1 MSHSIEQIKHSIA
14 EGKTALGIEFGS
26 TRIKAVLTDETMAP
40 IAQGNHDWENRL
52 VNNIWTYTMDDIM
65 TGLKECYGDLARDVK
80 EKYGLEL
87 KTAGSIGVSAMM
99 HGYMVF
105 DKNGELLV
113 PFRTWRNTI
122 TQEAS
127 EKLTGLFGYNIPQR
141 WSIAHLYQAVLNGE
155 EHVKDIAH
163 INTLAGYIHYQL
175 TGKRQ
180 VGIGEASGIFPV
192 DGIGYN
198 AEYIAKVDEKLA
210 EKGFSGKLAE
220 VLPGCS
226 TQVQGKPR

>member
-1 MSHSIEQIKHSIA
+1 MTIQEKIQNN
-14 EGKTALGIEFGS
+14 KTYLGIEFGS
-26 TRIKAVLTDETMAP
+26 TRIKAVLIDDTFAP
-40 IAQGNHDWENRL
+40 IASGSHDWQNRYENG
-52 VNNIWTYTMDDIM
+52 VWTYSPDDIT
-65 TGLKECYGDLARDVK
+65 TGLQHCYASLVEDVSQ
-80 EKYGLEL
+80 KYGVVP
-87 KTAGSIGVSAMM
+87 TGYGAMGISGMM
-99 HGYMVF
+99 HGYMAF
-105 DKNGELLV
+105 GKDDRLLV

-122 TQEAS
+122 TEQAAS
-127 EKLTGLFGYNIPQR
+127 ELSELLGFNIPQR
-141 WSIAHLYQAVLNGE
+141 WSIAHLYQAVLTGE

>member
-1 MSHSIEQIKHSIA
+1 MRFFLRKC
-14 EGKTALGIEFGS
+14 
-26 TRIKAVLTDETMAP
+26 AVY
-40 IAQGNHDWENRL
+40 NRFCGF
-52 VNNIWTYTMDDIM
+52 NIH
-65 TGLKECYGDLARDVK
+65 R
-80 EKYGLEL
+80 
-87 KTAGSIGVSAMM
+87 
-99 HGYMVF
+99 
-105 DKNGELLV
+105 
-113 PFRTWRNTI
+113 
-122 TQEAS
+122 
-127 EKLTGLFGYNIPQR
+127 R

-210 EKGFSGKLAE
+210 EKGFSGKLLE
-220 VLPGCS
+220 VLPGVLNAGAREAALTAELS
-226 TQVQGKPR
+226 GHPVAKPALYDMLYYHALTRTR

>member
-1 MSHSIEQIKHSIA
+1 MGFLNPFLPRVKGDCVDPAGCKKHFYPSKCIGNGFALFLTRAACILSSIKCVR
-14 EGKTALGIEFGS
+14 LGFA
-26 TRIKAVLTDETMAP
+26 KPVD
-40 IAQGNHDWENRL
+40 
-52 VNNIWTYTMDDIM
+52 
-65 TGLKECYGDLARDVK
+65 
-80 EKYGLEL
+80 
-87 KTAGSIGVSAMM
+87 
-99 HGYMVF
+99 
-105 DKNGELLV
+105 
-113 PFRTWRNTI
+113 
-122 TQEAS
+122 
-127 EKLTGLFGYNIPQR
+127 LFGGKAPLGDFSTVCRTSFTGVRFFLRKCAVYNRFCGFNIHRR

-155 EHVKDIAH
+155 ERVKDIAH